1 MGIGTSF
8 VKRNSI
14 ASHGLA
20 AEGVGG
26 NAAQNQCRAHCSRGE
41 GFPLLIEK
49 IMLFAQNRFF

>member
-26 NAAQNQCRAHCSRGE
+26 NAAQNQCRAHCSRG
-41 GFPLLIEK
+41 GRLSPPIEK